1 MGDRRA
7 PLFTAA
13 LERGGLDEAM
23 AFLNATVDL
32 RYTAV
37 YRLRGA
43 VLECVGLHDKGGQ
56 VQRAQLEPAT
66 LDTSLCPFVIERG
79 MILPRGDV
87 TQYAVPV
94 VGDKGE
100 LIGTLCHFDS
110 VRHEL
115 PDEEFAFLTSAAR
128 AVARRLRQT

>member
-1 MGDRRA
+1 
-7 PLFTAA
+7 
-13 LERGGLDEAM
+13 M

-43 VLECVGLHDKGGQ
+43 TLESVGFHDKS
-56 VQRAQLEPAT
+56 QRVSRQQLQPAP
-66 LDTSLCPFVIERG
+66 LGTSLCPFVVEGGSIQ
-79 MILPRGDV
+79 PRADL

-94 VGDKGE
+94 VDAGGA
-100 LIGTLCHFDS
+100 LLGTLCHFDS

-115 PDEEFAFLTSAAR
+115 PDEEFAFLQQAAR
-128 AVARRLRQT
+128 AVAPYLRDAS